1 MKTSSLP
8 PPARRATGARRRPSR
23 RFAGALAAAVAA
35 AALAGCANMEFG
47 IANLQYG
54 APGGGR
60 ATDFYD
66 PNSRVNIWN
75 VL

>member
-1 MKTSSLP
+1 MKTPSLP
-8 PPARRATGARRRPSR
+8 RPARRAPGPRHRPSR
-23 RFAGALAAAVAA
+23 RFAGALAAAVTA

-47 IANLQYG
+47 IANLQYS